1 MQKASAPTEAFVK
14 AASEPPLIAADHSMT
29 FVILVR
35 GSLKRKGAFALF
47 LFRRPFMQN
56 HEIAGPSLAPAKRR
70 NLPNRILRAFDNAKH
85 LEGIA
90 PSLPKHPRAKAASSA
105 PGATASLGT
114 DRAVPSR

>member
-90 PSLPKHPRAKAASSA
+90 RGPRDTLGELCRFVSQDLPYASIFA
-105 PGATASLGT
+105 
-114 DRAVPSR
+114 